1 MPAPDGPLSGLCEGL
16 ASRQELSSRTL
27 LYFALYYLNLYGCS
41 LPFEHISNEQQ
52 SEKRVMDPVS
62 LVGLAASLST
72 LTGVFASGVE
82 SLWALAHK
90 LKNAPEELKR
100 IRSSLDTLRD
110 LFARVE
116 SLLSADEAKLPP
128 SDMNWKNIAEQIL
141 RDLNAFDAFLE
152 KCCPAVD
159 SEQRKWHVKARV
171 KKYLN
176 DGAIAHWESVFTDHI
191 NKSTLF
197 LMTLLQ

>member
-1 MPAPDGPLSGLCEGL
+1 
-16 ASRQELSSRTL
+16 
-27 LYFALYYLNLYGCS
+27 
-41 LPFEHISNEQQ
+41 
-52 SEKRVMDPVS
+52 MDPVS

-72 LTGVFASGVE
+72 LTGVFASGIE
-82 SLWALAHK
+82 SLWGLAHK

-100 IRSSLDTLRD
+100 IRSSLNTLQD

-116 SLLSADEAKLPP
+116 SLLSAEEAKLPP
-128 SDMNWKNIAEQIL
+128 SDMNWKDIAEQIL

-159 SEQRKWHVKARV
+159 DEQRKWQVKARV

-176 DGAIAHWESVFTDHI
+176 DAAIAHWESVFTDHI